1 MTTTMQGIPDRAAI
15 AEVLVHPGEPYPL
28 GATWDGEGVNFAL
41 FSENATRVEVCLFDE
56 KGQEIRV
63 RLREQTAFIWHGYL
77 PGLAPGQRYGFR
89 VHGPYDPDRG
99 LRFNPNVVLLDPYAR
114 ALDSVEDFG
123 RGLFGYVTGD
133 EREDHAMQEQEQRG
147 VPLGVVV
154 DNAFDWAGDRWP
166 NTPLHETVLYEAH
179 VKGLT
184 MLHPDVPEELRGTYA
199 GLAHPATVTYLK
211 RLGVTAVELMPVHAH
226 LDDPFLLDKGLTN
239 YWGYSTLNFFAPDL
253 RYSAAYRQGDPVGA
267 VREFK
272 EMVKALHAAGLEVI
286 LDVVYNHTSEGNHMG
301 PTLSFKGIDN
311 PTYYR
316 LVPDSPRFYF
326 DYTGTGNTLNVR
338 HPQTLQ
344 LIMDSL
350 RYWVLAMHVD
360 GFRFDLASTLA
371 RGLHEVDQL
380 SGFFTIIH
388 QDPVLSNVKLIAE
401 PWDVG
406 EGGYQVGNFPVK
418 WAEWNGVYRDSIRAF
433 WKGEGGLASDLG
445 YRLTGSSDL
454 YQGDGRKPSASINFI
469 TAHDGFT
476 LRDTVSYNDKH
487 NEANKENNQDGHNDN
502 RSWNCGAEGPTDDEE
517 VNRLRARQ
525 QRNFL
530 ATLLLSQGTPML
542 LGGDECGRTQQG
554 NNNAYCQDNEISW
567 HDWAG
572 MDRALLAFTERLI
585 RIRKRHPA
593 LHRQKFFSGRPIR
606 GTDIHDVMWYR
617 HDGELMADE
626 DWQNPHTQSLAMLLA
641 GNGLKETDRQGRP
654 LQDDHLL
661 LMLSASHEDLEFT
674 LPELHGCTQWELLL
688 DTSRDDASE
697 THAAGAKTLLPA
709 RTLKLFRCPLR

>member
-1 MTTTMQGIPDRAAI
+1 MSSMATQDI
-15 AEVLVHPGEPYPL
+15 AVHRGEPYPL
-28 GATWDGEGVNFAL
+28 GASWDGEGVNFAVY
-41 FSENATRVEVCLFDE
+41 SENATRVELCLFDAGGLE
-56 KGQEIRV
+56 TRV
-63 RLREQTAFIWHGYL
+63 PLREQTAFIWHGYL
-77 PGLAPGQRYGFR
+77 PGIQPGQRYGYR
-89 VHGPYDPDRG
+89 VHGPYEPDQG
-99 LRFNPNVVLLDPYAR
+99 LRFNPRMVLLDPYAR
-114 ALDSVEDFG
+114 ALD
-123 RGLFGYVTGD
+123 GLENFDNGVFAYEVGG
-133 EREDHAMQEQEQRG
+133 EREDYASVQQEQRG

-154 DNAFDWAGDRWP
+154 DNGFDWGGSRPP
-166 NTPLHETVLYEAH
+166 NIPLHETVIYEAH

-184 MLHPDVPEELRGTYA
+184 MQHPDVPEELRGTYA
-199 GLAHPATVTYLK
+199 GLAHPAMIAYLK
-211 RLGVTAVELMPVHAH
+211 KLGITAIELMPVHAH

-239 YWGYSTLNFFAPDL
+239 YWGYSTLNFFAPEL
-253 RYSAAYRQGDPVGA
+253 RYSAAFRRGDPVEA

-316 LVPDSPRFYF
+316 LVSEEPRFYF

-350 RYWVLAMHVD
+350 RYWATEMHVD

-371 RGLHEVDQL
+371 RGLHEVEQL

-388 QDPVLSNVKLIAE
+388 QDPVLNRVKLIAE

-454 YQGDGRKPSASINFI
+454 YKDDGRKPSASINFI

-487 NEANKENNQDGHNDN
+487 NEANLENNQDGANDN
-502 RSWNCGAEGPTDDEE
+502 RSWNCGAEGPTDDEG
-517 VNRLRARQ
+517 VNALRARQ
-525 QRNFL
+525 TRNFL

-542 LGGDECGRTQQG
+542 LGGDEFGRTQQG
-554 NNNAYCQDNEISW
+554 NNNAYCQDSAISW
-567 HDWAG
+567 FDWSKV
-572 MDRALLAFTERLI
+572 DERLLAFTQRLI
-585 RIRKRHPA
+585 RIRKEHPA

-606 GTDIHDVMWYR
+606 GTDIQDVMWLR
-617 HDGELMADE
+617 HDGESMNDE
-626 DWQNPHTQSLAMLLA
+626 DWQNPHTQSLAMFLA
-641 GNGLKETDRQGRP
+641 GNGLKESDREGRP
-654 LQDDHLL
+654 LKDDHLL
-661 LMLSASHEDLEFT
+661 MMISASHEDLEFT
-674 LPELHGCTQWELLL
+674 LPKFPGCNRWELLV
-688 DTSRDDASE
+688 DTSSDASGE
-697 THAAGAKTLLPA
+697 THAAGEKTLLPA
-709 RTLKLFRCPLR
+709 RSLKLFRSPLG